1 MPENSYKFEL
11 KPLPYD
17 YDALEPFINTQTM
30 QVHHDRLLKAYV
42 DKLNTTIGTCPEL
55 QKLTLDFM
63 LRNTCVIPASIRT
76 NVINFGGGVSNHNF
90 FFDSLKPATAENIPT
105 GTLGKVIN
113 KQFGSFEKFKVMFQQ
128 KAISVFGSGW
138 MWLVKDCAGR
148 LFLIQTVNQNSP
160 LSMRLYPL
168 IVVDVWEHAYFLQY
182 LNLRDQYIGNWFNVI
197 NWDKANELYEIH

>member
-1 MPENSYKFEL
+1 MPENGYKYEL

-17 YDALEPFINTQTM
+17 YDALEPFINAQTM

-42 DKLNTTIGTCPEL
+42 DKLNATLETRQRL

-63 LRNTCVIPASIRT
+63 LRNTGIIPADART

-90 FFDSLKPATAENIPT
+90 FFASLRPGIAENVPM
-105 GTLGKVIN
+105 GTLGKAIN
-113 KQFGSFEKFKVMFQQ
+113 KQFGSFEKFRVIFKQ
-128 KAISVFGSGW
+128 KAMSVFGSGW
-138 MWLVKDCAGR
+138 MWLVKGR
-148 LFLIQTVNQNSP
+148 GGELFLTQTANQNSP

-182 LNLRDQYIGNWFNVI
+182 LNLRDKYIDNWFNVI
-197 NWDKANELYEIH
+197 NWDKANELYESH